1 MKNELCYITCMLV
14 QSYVP
19 HSSLPGECIE
29 HHLFLYCLCSN
40 LVLSI
45 AITFSILRF
54 FISLSLSLPLNPSLS
69 LSVSLYVCMCASSL
83 LLFYFFS
90 SLMHFTLLLQSWLLM
105 HFCQCLGW
113 PPFYIPAIVHRL
125 SIVRFHQILSGSSFC
140 DLYQTLFG
148 IIVSNFVLHFLFTC
162 F

>member
-1 MKNELCYITCMLV
+1 MDRGMKNELCYITCMLV

-54 FISLSLSLPLNPSLS
+54 FVSLSLSLPLNPSLS
-69 LSVSLYVCMCASSL
+69 LCLSVCLYVC
-83 LLFYFFS
+83 LFSTLILFLFFS
-90 SLMHFTLLLQSWLLM
+90 YALYFAFTELASNAFLPMFRLASILHSSYCPSLVYCSISSNTFWLVLL
-105 HFCQCLGW
+105 
-113 PPFYIPAIVHRL
+113 
-125 SIVRFHQILSGSSFC
+125 
-140 DLYQTLFG
+140 
-148 IIVSNFVLHFLFTC
+148 
-162 F
+162 